1 MLSTAIIILPVFLIV
16 LAGYAGR
23 KAGLLG
29 EAASRELNRFVVW
42 LALPCLLFDVVA
54 TTDWREVRHPGFVA
68 ASLGGSLAVF
78 ACGLLVGK
86 ARGLN
91 LADMSVDG
99 LNASYSNSAYI
110 GLPLMVLLFGPQSS
124 PFVVITATLTLISLF
139 AMAVV
144 LIELAQHSGQKGHVV
159 AAKVGK
165 SVLRNPIVMSPLAG
179 LAWWLTGIPL
189 PQPVDTFVSL
199 LGGAASPAALVAIG
213 LFLAARPLNEAAAN
227 PFVLMLTFVKLAL
240 HPALTALI
248 AFYLLDLPREIA
260 VMAIVIA
267 ALPTGTGPF
276 MVAEFYARDGKVTS
290 GTILLSTSLSVLTIT
305 AVLALLGQGPG
316 YAAP

>member
-1 MLSTAIIILPVFLIV
+1 MLSTALIILPVFLIV
-16 LAGYAGR
+16 LAGYCSG

-29 EAASRELNRFVVW
+29 AAASRELNRFVVW
-42 LALPCLLFDVVA
+42 LALPCLMFDVVA
-54 TTDWREVRHPGFVA
+54 TTDWHAIWHPGFVI

-78 ACGLLVGK
+78 ICGLIVGK

-99 LNASYSNSAYI
+99 LNACYSNSAYI
-110 GLPLMVLLFGPQSS
+110 GLPLMFLLFGAQSR
-124 PFVVITATLTLISLF
+124 PFVIIAATLTLITLF
-139 AMAVV
+139 ALSVI
-144 LIELAQHSGQKGHVV
+144 LIELAQHSGHKGHVV
-159 AAKVGK
+159 AGKVAK

-179 LAWWLTGIPL
+179 LGWWLTGIAL
-189 PQPVDTFVSL
+189 PQPVDSFVSL

-213 LFLAARPLNEAAAN
+213 LFLAASPLREAATN
-227 PFVLMLTFVKLAL
+227 PFVLTLTAIKLVV
-240 HPALTALI
+240 HPLLTALLV
-248 AFYLLDLPREIA
+248 FHVLDLPHDMA

-305 AVLALLGQGPG
+305 VLLNALG
-316 YAAP
+316 YRLA